1 VFPALYKWTTYPLT
15 ALLEEVYAQAAPLFP
30 KKKYK
35 HVMMVEF
42 CSVLERALNF
52 MHTGNTA
59 VIATTVM
66 NPLWIGRAILKD
78 GFPCLNPLIVHIINS
93 KHVQINAL
101 HWPQDLSQNKPHSS
115 SRRSQLLTYG
125 ESHFNVRYYFLRL
138 VCLSPQ
144 SNPWIGGGSLRLRRL
159 ESRSP
164 IGDHDW
170 RQSHL

>member
-1 VFPALYKWTTYPLT
+1 MWVVNLMLNDLLTSPPHQVFPALYKWTTYPLT
-15 ALLEEVYAQAAPLFP
+15 ALLEEVYTQAQLLFP

-35 HVMMVEF
+35 HALMVEF

-78 GFPCLNPLIVHIINS
+78 GFPCLN
-93 KHVQINAL
+93 KKKVQIIDSKYIQLNAL
-101 HWPQDLSQNKPHSS
+101 EWPFNASSNRPHSS

-125 ESHFNVRYYFLRL
+125 ESHFHVRRY
-138 VCLSPQ
+138 
-144 SNPWIGGGSLRLRRL
+144 
-159 ESRSP
+159 
-164 IGDHDW
+164 H
-170 RQSHL
+170 